1 MNGEAPMRPPVV
13 GQHARRHREDAYVP
27 VLVED
32 VNPDAGQRSVR
43 RDESVVHTM
52 HALDDRTGTGQIKAG
67 YGCASEY
74 AGLRHR
80 ADQRPHRIRGQH
92 DVGVQVYARKRVAR
106 LISEGDRVRLAG
118 HRRVNHAHRKGSGH
132 VAGPVDAR
140 VGHHDDVEF
149 VRRSGRQKVSQ
160 VCRNDG
166 FLVVRRNDDTD
177 DRSRAIAHARGFRH
191 ANLRPDSP
199 NTRIVVPF
207 DRISSGIVTKRSKE
221 GTSSFMTELVSAA
234 RQPVVTPCRTA
245 SVVGGGSS

>member
-13 GQHARRHREDAYVP
+13 GQHARRHREDPCVP

-32 VNPDAGQRSVR
+32 VNADAGQRSVR
-43 RDESVVHTM
+43 RDESVVHAV
-52 HALDDRTGTGQIKAG
+52 HALDDRTGTGQVEARDRRA
-67 YGCASEY
+67 CEH

-80 ADQRPHRIRGQH
+80 ADQRPHRICGQR
-92 DVGVQVYARKRVAR
+92 DVGVQVYARKRLAR
-106 LISEGDRVRLAG
+106 LVSEGDRVRLAR
-118 HRRVNHAHRKGSGH
+118 HRRVNYAYRKGSGH

-149 VRRSGRQKVSQ
+149 VGRSGRQKVSQ

-166 FLVVRRNDDTD
+166 FLVMRRNDDTD

-191 ANLRPDSP
+191 ANLRPDSA
-199 NTRIVVPF
+199 NIRIVVPF

-221 GTSSFMTELVSAA
+221 GTSLFMTELVSAA
-234 RQPVVTPCRTA
+234 RQLRVTPCRTA
-245 SVVGGGSS
+245 SIVGGGAS